1 MNISLDSLE
10 NLIKS
15 EINKGYI
22 IHVNKSQDEKIDIEV
37 TGEKDITVYVPKQ
50 MVKDTIN
57 LVQDCYKEAV
67 SKGTIKLN
75 AKQGV
80 EKQIETIFNMRD
92 IKKRLKQ
99 IPDMKQEKCDEKNEE
114 AYEHIMEI
122 INMRDMDMYIK
133 KYEDYLDNIKSART
147 IKKNKKMKRKIKS
160 SGMLS
165 KDDII
170 SILISIKN
178 KSGTFINNFKKH
190 KKIII
195 AVILASVA
203 TTCGVKSIASK
214 EIKDNTMP
222 SITEDSTKEENDF
235 QVINTP
241 TKDYTER

>member
-10 NLIKS
+10 NLMKS

-22 IHVNKSQDEKIDIEV
+22 IHVNKSQDEKINIEV

-50 MVKDTIN
+50 MVKDTIDF
-57 LVQDCYKEAV
+57 VQDCYKEAV
-67 SKGTIKLN
+67 LKGTIKTN
-75 AKQGV
+75 TNQGV
-80 EKQIETIFNMRD
+80 EEQIETIFNIRD

-99 IPDMKQEKCDEKNEE
+99 IPDIKQEKCDEKNEE
-114 AYEHIMEI
+114 TYEHIMEI

-133 KYEDYLDNIKSART
+133 KYEDYLDNVKSAIT
-147 IKKNKKMKRKIKS
+147 IKKNKIMKRKIKN

-165 KDDII
+165 KDDIE

-178 KSGTFINNFKKH
+178 RSGTFIKNFKKH

-195 AVILASVA
+195 AVVLASVA
-203 TTCGVKSIASK
+203 TTCGVKSISSK

-222 SITEDSTKEENDF
+222 VITEETTKEKNDF